1 MNKNPVKIK
10 VIEEEGKDNQEKG
23 DSAKQV
29 IFVKEDAKETT
40 DRIKEK
46 DEEVKENKETEQS

>member
-1 MNKNPVKIK
+1 MKIN
-10 VIEEEGKDNQEKG
+10 VIEEEGKDNQENQEKG